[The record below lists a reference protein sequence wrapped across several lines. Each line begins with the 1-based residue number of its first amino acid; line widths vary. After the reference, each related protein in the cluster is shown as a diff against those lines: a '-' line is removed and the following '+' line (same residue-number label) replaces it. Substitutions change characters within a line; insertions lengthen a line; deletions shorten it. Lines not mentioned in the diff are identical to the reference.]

1 MHCAMAVAFRERW
14 ALRQVGLGRGHCLGA
29 PALYVL
35 RVDQAPQP
43 TGESVNAQMPQ
54 TPAMSAQMSASAF
67 VGGQSPSAQQQ
78 QMQMQGGM
86 MGMGMGS
93 LAVAC
98 RRCRSDGALE

>member
-29 PALYVL
+29 RALYVL

-78 QMQMQGGM
+78 QNNADTRGHDGHADGQFGGSM
-86 MGMGMGS
+86 PKMPF
-93 LAVAC
+93 
-98 RRCRSDGALE
+98 